1 MKVYIVLEKDYSY
14 SDCYYDR
21 NDSRQQV
28 NSVFLDREKAEKACL
43 EKNITWLFDNAT
55 YDFKDI
61 ICYFNEDV
69 HRPSLLERLKEEDYF
84 LTVDSLWGGDDEIDD
99 FIKTLNRSSYL
110 ENHQIDMVKKDIT
123 EICECYGIYGY
134 EILEVD
140 VE

>member
-21 NDSRQQV
+21 NDNRQQV

-61 ICYFNEDV
+61 LCYFNEEV
-69 HRPSLLERLKEEDYF
+69 NRPSLLERLKEEDYF
-84 LTVDSLWGGDDEIDD
+84 LTVASLWGGDEEIDD
-99 FIKTLNRSSYL
+99 FIKTLNRSCYL
-110 ENHQIDMVKKDIT
+110 ENHQVDTIKKDIT
-123 EICECYGIYGY
+123 EICVSRGIYGY
-134 EILEVD
+134 IILEVD

>member
-21 NDSRQQV
+21 NDNRQQV

-43 EKNITWLFDNAT
+43 EKNITWLFDNST

-69 HRPSLLERLKEEDYF
+69 HRPSLLERLKEE
-84 LTVDSLWGGDDEIDD
+84 VDGFMEI
-99 FIKTLNRSSYL
+99 LNGSYL
-110 ENHQIDMVKKDIT
+110 ENYQVDTIKKNIT

>member
-21 NDSRQQV
+21 NDNRQQV

-43 EKNITWLFDNAT
+43 EKNTNWLFDNAT
-55 YDFKDI
+55 HDFKDI

-69 HRPSLLERLKEEDYF
+69 NRPSLLERLKEEDYF
-84 LTVDSLWGGDDEIDD
+84 LTVDSLWGGDREIDG
-99 FIKTLNRSSYL
+99 FIEILDGSYL
-110 ENHQIDMVKKDIT
+110 ENHQVDTIKKNIT

-134 EILEVD
+134 IILEVD